1 MEMKVFLLVLLKLAI
16 SITGFSPIEVEII
29 DLTDETKVNNDSLH
43 DDILEL
49 PFQRST
55 LIGNDETRWTSPVP
69 YVLNKSLDL
78 NAKGIILRALDQ
90 FRLKSCIDFKPR
102 DAEVYYISIEKL
114 DGCYSYV
121 GRRVK
126 NGQVLSIGADCD
138 SIAVVEHEIL
148 HALGFFH
155 EQSRYDRDDFVTI
168 VWDNIISGKEHNFD
182 KVGSDVSTT
191 HGTPYDYM
199 SVMHYNKDA
208 FNNGNGSTIITK
220 DPKFQN
226 VIGQR
231 LEMSYY
237 DVQELNRLYNC
248 NSTIAF
254 NMYCGFSNGTMCR
267 MDRCSK
273 GNINWEVVTQVSGGP
288 NSDHTTLP
296 SGSKN
301 YSGEVG
307 YFMHVSTATGQ
318 EGDTAQLETQRMTPK
333 RDCHIQCLQFYYYH
347 SGNESDVLNIW
358 IREFENEQD
367 STGTRR
373 LIGQITGSQTS
384 HWRLHHVSLNA
395 SKSFQVVFEAQ
406 KGAGLSTGG
415 FSVDDIN
422 LYETECPHLPLQID
436 DFERVLKTSVS
447 GSRIYSSRQYSSEGY
462 AYRFAVIFYKTYFGL
477 FVQLLSGDY
486 DGQLEW
492 PCLGRQIFFQMLDQT
507 PNIQQQMSKRSSF
520 TTSGNDPSARWN
532 NPRETGTQQFV
543 DENNQAVYGG
553 PLIGFGSFA
562 ILEKT
567 QDGEFLKGGSAVF
580 ALNFQDLNPLLNGSS
595 LACPQVR
602 PINFTP
608 YPTND
613 DGRPCSWTTSSAQ
626 FPMTTPSSTNGPFVH
641 NSTKYPS
648 TSPNPTD
655 KVDDRTTSNTLL
667 PITTPPSTN
676 GPYVHSTTKFPSTPR
691 NPTDD
696 RTTQR
701 TPFPMTTPPTQPNPT
716 DNFYDGTTSSTT
728 FPMTAPP
735 GTSGPFE
742 HKTTKNPLTS
752 PNPTDEVHD
761 GTTSSTTFPMTAPP
775 GTSGPL
781 VHKTTRNPLTSP
793 NPTDEVH
800 DGTTPGTPFP
810 MTTPPPTNGPFVH
823 NTTKLSSSSP
833 NPTDEVDDRTTPRT
847 KFPMTRPPVTNGS
860 FVHNTTEYSSTSP
873 SRPDRDDDSIFCHSP
888 DMIPSVTIIFL
899 LVLMILA
906 P

>member
-1 MEMKVFLLVLLKLAI
+1 MMGGARNHCWCCRLRDRHSSGLAAAVQLRQVCLSLP
-16 SITGFSPIEVEII
+16 SIGPRWSSEFSSYTGV
-29 DLTDETKVNNDSLH
+29 
-43 DDILEL
+43 
-49 PFQRST
+49 
-55 LIGNDETRWTSPVP
+55 
-69 YVLNKSLDL
+69 DL

-102 DAEVYYISIEKL
+102 DAEVYYISIQKL
-114 DGCYSYV
+114 SGCFSYV
-121 GRRVK
+121 GRRVE

-208 FNNGNGSTIITK
+208 FTNENGSTIITK

-318 EGDTAQLETQRMTPK
+318 VGDTAQLETQRMTPK

-373 LIGQITGSQTS
+373 LMGQIT
-384 HWRLHHVSLNA
+384 
-395 SKSFQVVFEAQ
+395 
-406 KGAGLSTGG
+406 
-415 FSVDDIN
+415 D
-422 LYETECPHLPLQID
+422 
-436 DFERVLKTSVS
+436 
-447 GSRIYSSRQYSSEGY
+447 
-462 AYRFAVIFYKTYFGL
+462 FGL
-477 FVQLLSGDY
+477 YVQLLSGDY
-486 DGQLEW
+486 DGRLEW

-553 PLIGFGSFA
+553 PLIGYRPFVS
-562 ILEKT
+562 LEKT

-667 PITTPPSTN
+667 PITTPPATN

-696 RTTQR
+696 RTTRR
-701 TPFPMTTPPTQPNPT
+701 TPFPMTTPPTQPNST

-735 GTSGPFE
+735 GTSGPFV

-800 DGTTPGTPFP
+800 DRTTPGTPFP
-810 MTTPPPTNGPFVH
+810 MTTPPPTNGPFVQ

-899 LVLMILA
+899 FVLMILA

>member
-1 MEMKVFLLVLLKLAI
+1 QEFEDKLCDIGTMRVIHWKPLQAPGHDIDCCSAKCFIQVGCCSKRCKITSI
-16 SITGFSPIEVEII
+16 SKLII
-29 DLTDETKVNNDSLH
+29 LH
-43 DDILEL
+43 QT
-49 PFQRST
+49 F
-55 LIGNDETRWTSPVP
+55 V
-69 YVLNKSLDL
+69 DL

-114 DGCYSYV
+114 GGCFSYV

-126 NGQVLSIGADCD
+126 NGQVLSIGTDCD

-148 HALGFFH
+148 HALGFYH

-248 NSTIAF
+248 TIDEEQ
-254 NMYCGFSNGTMCR
+254 MFS
-267 MDRCSK
+267 
-273 GNINWEVVTQVSGGP
+273 INTFSIIDESGIHCNTVFVIIG
-288 NSDHTTLP
+288 
-296 SGSKN
+296 
-301 YSGEVG
+301 GEVG

-520 TTSGNDPSARWN
+520 TTSGNDPSGEVTRTSKMC
-532 NPRETGTQQFV
+532 TG
-543 DENNQAVYGG
+543 
-553 PLIGFGSFA
+553 
-562 ILEKT
+562 
-567 QDGEFLKGGSAVF
+567 
-580 ALNFQDLNPLLNGSS
+580 
-595 LACPQVR
+595 
-602 PINFTP
+602 
-608 YPTND
+608 
-613 DGRPCSWTTSSAQ
+613 
-626 FPMTTPSSTNGPFVH
+626 
-641 NSTKYPS
+641 
-648 TSPNPTD
+648 
-655 KVDDRTTSNTLL
+655 KVNL
-667 PITTPPSTN
+667 
-676 GPYVHSTTKFPSTPR
+676 
-691 NPTDD
+691 
-696 RTTQR
+696 
-701 TPFPMTTPPTQPNPT
+701 
-716 DNFYDGTTSSTT
+716 
-728 FPMTAPP
+728 
-735 GTSGPFE
+735 
-742 HKTTKNPLTS
+742 LTS
-752 PNPTDEVHD
+752 YLIYCYFVC
-761 GTTSSTTFPMTAPP
+761 
-775 GTSGPL
+775 
-781 VHKTTRNPLTSP
+781 RLTIL
-793 NPTDEVH
+793 
-800 DGTTPGTPFP
+800 
-810 MTTPPPTNGPFVH
+810 
-823 NTTKLSSSSP
+823 LS
-833 NPTDEVDDRTTPRT
+833 
-847 KFPMTRPPVTNGS
+847 
-860 FVHNTTEYSSTSP
+860 
-873 SRPDRDDDSIFCHSP
+873 
-888 DMIPSVTIIFL
+888 
-899 LVLMILA
+899 
-906 P
+906 